1 VDSTES
7 RYRTRSIGTDDDPTR
22 VGGGICVFLSA
33 LLLFEVSNFKF
44 EIALLSPRFS
54 ILSFLSSIFLPP
66 AAVDISG
73 LCHENVSTQFP

>member
-33 LLLFEVSNFKF
+33 LLPFEISNFKS

-54 ILSFLSSIFLPP
+54 IFL
-66 AAVDISG
+66 AADVFYNHPGIPG
-73 LCHENVSTQFP
+73 LWQQ